1 MRMPKYEKLRNAR
14 LYGAMHQPK
23 ASRISAVLNSPL
35 FLWVLTALFVTAA
48 GSYFSQ
54 VQKCM
59 SDADAA
65 ADKFDLLE
73 NERWKREYYF
83 KHALATM
90 KTFAEV
96 REAKDRY
103 MPSSSDFKS
112 KTAWD
117 LQVEQFHILRRA
129 VPGDDRPFRKQGFLA
144 RSWSRISR
152 PIPTLPLCLYYLRT
166 ITKCPTR
173 SLSCRATVHRGQ
185 CLDRS

>member
-129 VPGDDRPFRKQGFLA
+129 VPGDDRPFRKQGFF
-144 RSWSRISR
+144 
-152 PIPTLPLCLYYLRT
+152 
-166 ITKCPTR
+166 
-173 SLSCRATVHRGQ
+173 
-185 CLDRS
+185 